1 MGCRRWVFGWL
12 GVLAGWVAG
21 GAAPAQTP
29 PGPTVPGRAAP
40 LAFAPARIP
49 LEDLPDGVRER
60 VRAVVEQPTLSAH
73 GPVEA
78 FRCRPATYSWLL
90 DHPDQAARLW
100 QLLGARCAEIEDR
113 GGGRFGW
120 RDASGSDI
128 QWETVLR
135 GPRQRVWYAEGRAR
149 PGLLLPAVPVRAV
162 VLLEHAEGKD
172 RAGHPAVRHQMHLI
186 LHADSRG
193 VALATRL
200 LGATAPRLAE
210 QYVGQLQMFFGAL
223 AWYLDQRPSEK

>member
-1 MGCRRWVFGWL
+1 MGCRRRVFGWL
-12 GVLAGWVAG
+12 GVLAVWLAAG
-21 GAAPAQTP
+21 PAPAQP
-29 PGPTVPGRAAP
+29 ARGEPLPGGPGRF
-40 LAFAPARIP
+40 AFAPAQVP
-49 LEDLPDGVRER
+49 LQELPDGARER

-78 FRCRPATYSWLL
+78 FRCRPATYHWLL
-90 DHPDQAARLW
+90 DHPDQAARMW
-100 QLLGARCAEIEDR
+100 RLLGAPCAEIEDR

-120 RDASGSDI
+120 RDGSGSDI

-162 VLLEHAEGKD
+162 VVLEHAEGND
-172 RAGHPAVRHQMHLI
+172 RAGHAAVRHQMHLI
-186 LHADSRG
+186 LRADGRG

-200 LGATAPRLAE
+200 LGASAPRLAE
-210 QYVGQLQMFFGAL
+210 QYVAQLEVFFGAL
-223 AWYLDQRPSEK
+223 AWYLDQHPPEK